1 MEELRIYKPRGSQD
15 CPIDAY
21 YSTGG
26 PAHSAYAH
34 WHPELEIMFVEKGS
48 AVYQQGQQ
56 NLTLHVN
63 DILITPPNTVHG
75 LQAYNAELLAR
86 YIIIAP
92 EAISMPPTHIFQ
104 KEFVAPLQQGRLVMP
119 TLLRPGDPAHTILLP
134 LMRQLRG
141 CISYRP
147 NYKRNR
153 FSVAMAICT
162 ALVPFCRIADSQ
174 APIPELP
181 HRAILACMHYI
192 QHNYSQRLTLAS
204 LAEQVQL
211 QPDYL
216 CTLFKKH
223 TGQTV
228 VEYITQVRVAAAANL
243 LCSTQLL
250 VSRIAEQVGYRSECL
265 LYKNFKAI
273 MGITP
278 KAYRKQQIQQTTPA
292 VDMP

>member
-1 MEELRIYKPRGSQD
+1 MEEIRIYKSRGSQD

-48 AVYQQGQQ
+48 VVYQQGQQ

-92 EAISMPPTHIFQ
+92 EAIAMPPTHIFQ

-119 TLLRPGDPAHTILLP
+119 TLLRPGDPAHTLLLP
-134 LMRQLRG
+134 YMQRLRG
-141 CISYRP
+141 CITYRP
-147 NYKRNR
+147 NYKQNR
-153 FSVAMAICT
+153 FAVAMAICT
-162 ALVPFCRIADSQ
+162 ALAPLCRIADSE
-174 APIPELP
+174 APIPELLHP
-181 HRAILACMHYI
+181 AVQACMHYI
-192 QHNYSQRLTLAS
+192 RHNYSQRLTLAT
-204 LAEQVQL
+204 LAKQVQL

-223 TGQTV
+223 TGQTM
-228 VEYITQVRVAAAANL
+228 VEYITHIRVAAAANL
-243 LCSTQLL
+243 LRDTPLL
-250 VSRIAEQVGYRSECL
+250 ISRVAEQCGFRSECL

-273 MGITP
+273 MGMTP
-278 KAYRKQQIQQTTPA
+278 RAYRKQRA
-292 VDMP
+292 EESK